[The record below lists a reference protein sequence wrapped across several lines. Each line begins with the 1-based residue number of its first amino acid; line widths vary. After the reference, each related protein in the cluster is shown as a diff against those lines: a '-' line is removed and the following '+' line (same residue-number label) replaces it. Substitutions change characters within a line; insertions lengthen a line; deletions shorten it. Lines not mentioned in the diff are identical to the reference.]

1 MKKLNDMKRKIL
13 VVALCCVV
21 GVAFAA
27 KKKKEVLPY
36 QNAALSIDERVQDLM
51 LRMTLEEKI
60 GQLRCTMAWNYY
72 DIVEGGKKVVPS
84 ESFKK
89 DIAEGSIG
97 MLWATY
103 RADPWTQ
110 KSLENGLTPELAA
123 MAGNA
128 LQRYVKENTRLGIPL
143 FLAEE
148 APHGHMAIGTTVFPT
163 GLGLA
168 ATWSPE
174 LVERVGSVI
183 GKEIRLQGG
192 HISYGPVLD
201 VSRDPRWSRVEESYG
216 EDPMLTGELG
226 AAMVRGLG
234 GGDLS
239 KPYSTLA
246 TLKHFIA
253 YGTTEGG
260 QNGNQTVLGPMELH
274 QNFLPPFRRAIDA
287 GALSVMTSY
296 NSCDGIPCTSNEYL
310 LTDVLRRQ
318 WGFRGFVVSDLFSID
333 GIAGMAVARN
343 NQEAGVMA
351 LRAGVDADLG
361 ANAYGKLA
369 DAVQKGMVDEAYVNQ
384 ACERILR
391 LKFEMGLFDN
401 PYVDPK
407 VAASHV
413 RTAEDKLVALDAARA
428 SVTLLNN
435 NGVLPLRVEDGM
447 KNILVV
453 GPNADTQYN
462 QLGDYTAP
470 QPEDNIQTVLEAIRA
485 KQLSTNYIKG
495 CAVRDTTEQNIAEA
509 VEAAREADVIVAVVG
524 GSSARDFK
532 TTYKETGA
540 ADAQLSTLSA
550 HLSDMDCGE
559 GFDRATLDLLGLQN
573 RLLAELKKTGKLLV
587 VVYIEGRPLDKTWAA
602 ENADALLTAYYPGQE
617 GGTAIADVLFGD
629 YNPAGRLPVSVPR
642 NVGQLP
648 VYYNKRAPRP
658 HDYVEMTAR
667 PLYPF
672 GHGLSYTTF
681 EYGNLEIKP
690 TPNPSQGE
698 GSLATIQNN
707 SPLYLESNQTPLPS
721 GGDGGGFQAESVL
734 LVSCSI
740 TNTGQMDG
748 EEVVQLYI
756 HDDVASVVQPLKQLK
771 AFRRVMIPKGET
783 RRVEFTL
790 TRDDLSIVNAQ
801 MQQVFEPGTF
811 TIMLGASSDDIR
823 LRQCVNVE

>member
-1 MKKLNDMKRKIL
+1 M
-13 VVALCCVV
+13 
-21 GVAFAA
+21 
-27 KKKKEVLPY
+27 
-36 QNAALSIDERVQDLM
+36 Q
-51 LRMTLEEKI
+51 RMTLEEKI

-72 DIVEGGKKVVPS
+72 DILNRGKRPQVVPS

-89 DIAEGSIG
+89 DIAEGNIG

-110 KSLENGLTPELAA
+110 KSLQNGLSPELAA
-123 MAGNA
+123 LAGNA

-163 GLGLA
+163 GLGMA

-174 LVERVGSVI
+174 LVERVGEVI
-183 GKEIRLQGG
+183 AKEIRLQGG

-201 VSRDPRWSRVEESYG
+201 LSRDPRWSRVEESYG
-216 EDPMLTGELG
+216 EDPVLTGELG

-234 GGDLS
+234 GGDLT
-239 KPYSTLA
+239 KPFSTLA

-274 QNFLPPFRRAIDA
+274 QHFLPPFRKAIEA

-310 LTDVLRRQ
+310 LTQVLRDD
-318 WGFRGFVVSDLFSID
+318 WKFRGFVVSDLFSID
-333 GIAGMAVARN
+333 GIAQMFAARDR
-343 NQEAGVMA
+343 QEAGVLA
-351 LRAGVDADLG
+351 LKAGVDADLG
-361 ANAYGKLA
+361 AVAYGKLA
-369 DAVQKGMVDEAYVNQ
+369 DAVRKGMVGEEYVNR

-407 VAASHV
+407 TAAANV
-413 RTAEDKLVALDAARA
+413 RTEADQQVALDAARA
-428 SVTLLNN
+428 SITLLKND
-435 NGVLPLRVEDGM
+435 GVLPLRGDNGA
-447 KNILVV
+447 KRLLVV
-453 GPNADTQYN
+453 GPNADNQYN

-470 QPEDNIQTVLEAIRA
+470 QPDDHIQTVLEGI
-485 KQLSTNYIKG
+485 KDKVTKEQGNKVTVDYVKG
-495 CAVRDTTEQNIAEA
+495 CAVRDTTENSIREA
-509 VEAAREADVIVAVVG
+509 VAKAREADVVVAVVG

-532 TTYKETGA
+532 TSYKETGA
-540 ADAQLSTLSA
+540 AVTDAKT
-550 HLSDMDCGE
+550 LSDMDCGE
-559 GFDRATLDLLGLQN
+559 GFDRATLTLLGHQE
-573 RLLAELKKTGKLLV
+573 RLLRELKATGKPLV

-602 ENADALLTAYYPGQE
+602 AHADALLTAYYPGQA

-629 YNPAGRLPVSVPR
+629 YNPAGRLPVSVPA

-658 HDYVEMTAR
+658 HDYIELSAR

-672 GHGLSYTTF
+672 GFGLSYTTF
-681 EYGNLEIKP
+681 EYSN
-690 TPNPSQGE
+690 
-698 GSLATIQNN
+698 LATKP
-707 SPLYLESNQTPLPS
+707 SPSE
-721 GGDGGGFQAESVL
+721 GGIH
-734 LVSCSI
+734 VSCDI

-748 EEVVQLYI
+748 EEVVQLYV
-756 HDDVASVVQPLKQLK
+756 HDQLASVVQPLKQLK

-783 RRVEFTL
+783 RHVEFTL
-790 TRDDLSIVNAQ
+790 TRDDLSIINAR
-801 MQQVFEPGTF
+801 MQQEFEPGDF
-811 TIMLGASSDDIR
+811 HIMVGASSNDIK
-823 LRQCVNVE
+823 LQKVISVE